1 MNIRPWRGVVK
12 TQCFTVVTRCAQ
24 LAGLA
29 ITTGTICAVSAEELV
44 VDPVAAAH
52 RLLGATLTGRG
63 VRAVVVEVEAYG
75 GVPDGP
81 WPDAAAHS
89 YRGRSGRNAVMFGP
103 PGRLYTYRSHGI
115 HVCANVACGPD
126 GTAAAVLLRAGAVET
141 GTEVAQARRGE
152 SVRGVALARGP
163 GNLCS
168 ALGIAMDDNGI
179 DLFDPDGP
187 VTLTLNDA
195 DDALVALSG
204 PRVGVSQAADRPWR
218 LWLAGRPEV
227 SAYRRSPR
235 APGPGASD

>member
-1 MNIRPWRGVVK
+1 MQSGRDAAAG
-12 TQCFTVVTRCAQ
+12 Q
-24 LAGLA
+24 L
-29 ITTGTICAVSAEELV
+29 S

-89 YRGRSGRNAVMFGP
+89 YRGRNGRNAVMFGP

-115 HVCANVACGPD
+115 HVCANVSCGPD
-126 GTAAAVLLRAGAVET
+126 GTAAAVLLRAAALED
-141 GTEVAQARRGE
+141 GTDVTRARRGE
-152 SVRGVALARGP
+152 LVRTAALARGP

-168 ALGIAMDDNGI
+168 ALGITMADNGV
-179 DLFDPDGP
+179 DLFGPDSP
-187 VTLTLNDA
+187 VTLELNA
-195 DDALVALSG
+195 PLIAASG
-204 PRVGVSQAADRPWR
+204 PRVGISQAADRPWR
-218 LWLAGRPEV
+218 LWLAGHPEV

-235 APGPGASD
+235 APAPGTSD

>member
-1 MNIRPWRGVVK
+1 
-12 TQCFTVVTRCAQ
+12 
-24 LAGLA
+24 
-29 ITTGTICAVSAEELV
+29 
-44 VDPVAAAH
+44 
-52 RLLGATLTGRG
+52 LLGATISSRG

-115 HVCANVACGPD
+115 HVCANVSCAPD
-126 GTAAAVLLRAGAVET
+126 GIAAAVLLRAAALED
-141 GTEVAQARRGE
+141 GTDVARARRGE
-152 SVRGVALARGP
+152 LIRAAALARGP

-168 ALGIAMDDNGI
+168 ALGITMDDNGI

-187 VTLTLNDA
+187 VTLELNA
-195 DDALVALSG
+195 PPTAVTG

-218 LWLAGRPEV
+218 LWLPGRPEV

-235 APGPGASD
+235 APAPGASD